1 MTSRSRKK
9 SFSTVRRVL
18 LADIVR
24 NHHQC
29 QKTFFV
35 ARANTEFALF
45 AHLTFF
51 LNTKTFRPYY
61 DGEAEV
67 VSSSTLPLCN
77 LFSRWHKWPRG
88 WHPLFLIS
96 SEFLLALSDKKNF
109 TLYDL
114 QRLISKL
121 NEQKKSWLNWHFF
134 NIYVLLI
141 FGAKIQMIE
150 FLWVLSFGVKI
161 QSFLWENT
169 FKIVWLFMILVR
181 KFKCIFLLMRI
192 FN

>member
-1 MTSRSRKK
+1 MKLFFLNQHMETSKSKLFFCLCKDQLMNFRIWPLGQEKK

-109 TLYDL
+109 TL
-114 QRLISKL
+114 
-121 NEQKKSWLNWHFF
+121 
-134 NIYVLLI
+134 
-141 FGAKIQMIE
+141 
-150 FLWVLSFGVKI
+150 
-161 QSFLWENT
+161 
-169 FKIVWLFMILVR
+169 
-181 KFKCIFLLMRI
+181 
-192 FN
+192 

>member
-1 MTSRSRKK
+1 MTIYVSSGKAKRNETFLFNHHIGTSKSKLFFCLCKDQLMNFRIWPLGQEKK

-67 VSSSTLPLCN
+67 FCRYV
-77 LFSRWHKWPRG
+77 
-88 WHPLFLIS
+88 IS
-96 SEFLLALSDKKNF
+96 FQDG
-109 TLYDL
+109 
-114 QRLISKL
+114 ISGL
-121 NEQKKSWLNWHFF
+121 EADTPYSWLVPN
-134 NIYVLLI
+134 
-141 FGAKIQMIE
+141 
-150 FLWVLSFGVKI
+150 S
-161 QSFLWENT
+161 
-169 FKIVWLFMILVR
+169 
-181 KFKCIFLLMRI
+181 C
-192 FN
+192 

>member
-1 MTSRSRKK
+1 M
-9 SFSTVRRVL
+9 

-96 SEFLLALSDKKNF
+96 SEFLLALSDKK
-109 TLYDL
+109 
-114 QRLISKL
+114 ISL
-121 NEQKKSWLNWHFF
+121 SMIYNAWYQNSMSKKTWLNWHFF
-134 NIYVLLI
+134 NIFWHEHSKVYIILIFSVKIQMLLFVSISNFGVKIQSPDDTKDFMKFLCIFAI
-141 FGAKIQMIE
+141 FGAKIQ
-150 FLWVLSFGVKI
+150 S
-161 QSFLWENT
+161 S
-169 FKIVWLFMILVR
+169 
-181 KFKCIFLLMRI
+181 
-192 FN
+192 

>member
-1 MTSRSRKK
+1 METFFLKSAHGSKQIKVVFLPVRWPIDDFSLTSRSRKK
-9 SFSTVRRVL
+9 VFKVREVL

-96 SEFLLALSDKKNF
+96 SEFLLALSDKKKFHSLWF
-109 TLYDL
+109 TTRDVET
-114 QRLISKL
+114 QWAKKL
-121 NEQKKSWLNWHFF
+121 
-134 NIYVLLI
+134 
-141 FGAKIQMIE
+141 G
-150 FLWVLSFGVKI
+150 
-161 QSFLWENT
+161 
-169 FKIVWLFMILVR
+169 
-181 KFKCIFLLMRI
+181 
-192 FN
+192 

>member
-1 MTSRSRKK
+1 MTVYISSGKAKRNETFLFNHHIGTSKSKLFFCLCKDQLMNFRIWPLGQEKK

-96 SEFLLALSDKKNF
+96 SEFLLALSDKK
-109 TLYDL
+109 
-114 QRLISKL
+114 ISL
-121 NEQKKSWLNWHFF
+121 SM
-134 NIYVLLI
+134 IYN
-141 FGAKIQMIE
+141 AWYQ
-150 FLWVLSFGVKI
+150 
-161 QSFLWENT
+161 N
-169 FKIVWLFMILVR
+169 
-181 KFKCIFLLMRI
+181 
-192 FN
+192 

>member
-1 MTSRSRKK
+1 MSLTTKLLLGNFFLHTEILWKIVFFFLKTFNKEFNIVQPVDRNLYQFNDNQCKFWKSKKTNTFFLFFRTWRQANQSCFSACAKTNWWILEYDLSVKKK

-67 VSSSTLPLCN
+67 FCRYV
-77 LFSRWHKWPRG
+77 
-88 WHPLFLIS
+88 IS
-96 SEFLLALSDKKNF
+96 FQDG
-109 TLYDL
+109 
-114 QRLISKL
+114 ISGL
-121 NEQKKSWLNWHFF
+121 EADTPYSWLVPN
-134 NIYVLLI
+134 
-141 FGAKIQMIE
+141 
-150 FLWVLSFGVKI
+150 S
-161 QSFLWENT
+161 
-169 FKIVWLFMILVR
+169 
-181 KFKCIFLLMRI
+181 C
-192 FN
+192 